1 MMKLWGKYL
10 FGVALTFLCVV
21 TFAAPAGVPKG
32 TYTVKTSEGVWE
44 LNFDGKGKYVV
55 NRNGAEKVVG
65 AYEVTR
71 DEIKFVD
78 HSGPFA
84 EKTEA
89 TKSGTYKWKY
99 ADKKLEFTI
108 INDKAEGRSQTL
120 TSGPWEMKE

>member
-1 MMKLWGKYL
+1 MKLWGKYL
-10 FGVALTFLCVV
+10 LGVALTFLCVV
-21 TFAAPAGVPKG
+21 TFAAPASIPKG
-32 TYTVKTSEGVWE
+32 AYTVKTSEGVWE
-44 LNFDGKGKYVV
+44 LNLDGKGKYVV
-55 NRNGAEKVVG
+55 NLNGTEKVVG
-65 AYEVTR
+65 AYEATK

-78 HSGPFA
+78 QSGPFA
-84 EKTEA
+84 EKSDA